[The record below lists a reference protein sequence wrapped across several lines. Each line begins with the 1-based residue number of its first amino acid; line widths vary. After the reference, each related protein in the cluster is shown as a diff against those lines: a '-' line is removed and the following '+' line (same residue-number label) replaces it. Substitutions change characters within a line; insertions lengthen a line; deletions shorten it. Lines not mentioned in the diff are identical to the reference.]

1 MIDRIPMT
9 NGASKS
15 KDHFITGI
23 FSSIEK
29 TAINSSVTIFSFFVY
44 RYQILIL
51 LKIFMSFYLAFPDSI
66 TAFTDFRDYDSEIF
80 TFLLSLNLKRWK
92 NWETYQHLWV
102 EVTAPRMRVEDGRT
116 ATGRPCEM
124 WMMTVVRTSC
134 WDRASVREHFKENAK
149 DEDSLVCSRELP
161 MKTDAKT
168 EVKRVVLS
176 ASFTET

>member
-1 MIDRIPMT
+1 MFMIDRIPMT

-80 TFLLSLNLKRWK
+80 TFLLSLNLKR
-92 NWETYQHLWV
+92 
-102 EVTAPRMRVEDGRT
+102 
-116 ATGRPCEM
+116 
-124 WMMTVVRTSC
+124 
-134 WDRASVREHFKENAK
+134 
-149 DEDSLVCSRELP
+149 
-161 MKTDAKT
+161 
-168 EVKRVVLS
+168 
-176 ASFTET
+176 